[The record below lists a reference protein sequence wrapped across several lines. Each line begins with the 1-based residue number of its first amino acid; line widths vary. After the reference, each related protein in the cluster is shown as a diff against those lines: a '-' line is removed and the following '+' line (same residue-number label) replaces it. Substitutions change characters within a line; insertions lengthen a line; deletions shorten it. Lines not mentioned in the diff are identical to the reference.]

1 MNVVRR
7 VSERKIRSSP
17 TGERDL
23 WEYRIYVDGL
33 LVEVIYSHQ
42 RLNRQQRV
50 NG

>member
-17 TGERDL
+17 TGEGDL

-33 LVEVIYSHQ
+33 LVEVIHSHQ
-42 RLNRQQRV
+42 RLNCQHII